1 MKLMRLSVLTVA
13 AVLAGSLGGAAWGA
27 PPVELQA
34 QSQRVGEPALLSEAR
49 PAGKNLHVEFVE
61 TLRLTGDITSS
72 AVAQFQCVF
81 VGTKSLVCHGEQVST
96 GTIRGVDGVGTTTSK
111 VQFRC
116 LLTTGACTGSGTII
130 DATGAAAGIRGH
142 STFEANLA
150 TGLSDITQRLVL
162 P

>member
-1 MKLMRLSVLTVA
+1 MRLKRLSVLTVA
-13 AVLAGSLGGAAWGA
+13 AVLTGSLGGAAWAA
-27 PPVELQA
+27 PPIELHA
-34 QSQRVGEPALLSEAR
+34 QSQRVGTPVPLSEPR

-61 TLRLTGDITSS
+61 TLMLTGDITST
-72 AVAQFQCVF
+72 AVAHFQCVF
-81 VGTKSLVCHGEQVST
+81 VGTESLVCHGEQEST
-96 GTIRGVDGVGTTTSK
+96 GTIRGVDGVGTTNSK
-111 VQFRC
+111 VHFKC
-116 LLTTGACTGSGTII
+116 SLTTGACTGSGTII